1 MTKMMRKSKKAICLV
16 IVVGLPL
23 LIGLV
28 ILLLQKP
35 LGLDSLL
42 YKHTGVLILVLF
54 ISLILIMFYL
64 CMFVVIHHFEYT
76 KLIMQIAKEHIGGL
90 LKGLLLFSVAI
101 NTLLFILSTILLI
114 GIENYAVNFTFGLDC
129 WLFLTGTNLPNAIIM
144 LYVCLEIIFNH
155 DEKHDS
161 ILDRKVL

>member
-1 MTKMMRKSKKAICLV
+1 MIEMMSKSKKAICLL
-16 IVVGLPL
+16 IAVGLPL

-54 ISLILIMFYL
+54 TFLILIMFYL

-90 LKGLLLFSVAI
+90 FKGLLLFSVAI
-101 NTLLFILSTILLI
+101 NALLFVLSAVLLV